1 MLVQFFHIFSGKI
14 ENMFDE
20 ETNTF
25 KFIVDAFSLKKYF
38 IECRAGNNEINDWYI
53 VPIIDFPFYNNI
65 INYYSA
71 SGTSNLN
78 RIRKNKM
85 HPDDIVVKNLL
96 LPWFHE
102 SIQLEFEIEEDAL
115 YFKLKFCS

>member
-1 MLVQFFHIFSGKI
+1 
-14 ENMFDE
+14 MFDE
-20 ETNTF
+20 ETKTF
-25 KFIVDAFSLKKYF
+25 KIIVDAFSLKKYF
-38 IECRAGNNEINDWYI
+38 IEYQDKFNNWYI
-53 VPIIDFPFYNNI
+53 VPIIEFPFYDNI